1 LSALTTD
8 NASNFFDNMQGHFP
22 CILGFLLTRKM
33 SNYVLLKVIQF
44 TQYTL
49 FSPKERK
56 LEGVS
61 IGKLII
67 TKLQGVGKATP
78 KTKSASILVLLN

>member
-1 LSALTTD
+1 
-8 NASNFFDNMQGHFP
+8 M
-22 CILGFLLTRKM
+22 LGFLLTRKM

-56 LEGVS
+56 FQGVS
-61 IGKLII
+61 IDKLII